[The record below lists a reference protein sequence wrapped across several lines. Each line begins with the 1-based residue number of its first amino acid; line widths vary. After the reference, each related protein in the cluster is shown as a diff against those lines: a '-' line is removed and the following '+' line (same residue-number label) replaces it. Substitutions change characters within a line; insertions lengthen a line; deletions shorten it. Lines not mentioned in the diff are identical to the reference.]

1 MKKKRKKKRN
11 AKQTHPREDTAAG
24 GTAGQNGPARPSR
37 KNKRFQLLLL
47 MGRPARKRTRKGKV
61 MAQEFHTNPHAA
73 PQGRNYNQQTL
84 RYQYLINSISS
95 IFGSNPVANP
105 TEPYATIEPWI
116 LQSLFRSNPM
126 ARLTKLYILIKTW
139 LSATIHKA
147 MHNLY
152 NLRMMICSS
161 AELPWDQQCSTRIT
175 G

>member
-1 MKKKRKKKRN
+1 MKKKRKKGTQSK
-11 AKQTHPREDTAAG
+11 PIREDTAAG

-37 KNKRFQLLLL
+37 KNKGFQLLLL

-105 TEPYATIEPWI
+105 TDPYATIEPWRSFNHSSDRI
-116 LQSLFRSNPM
+116 RWQGLLSYTYWSKPGFQPQS
-126 ARLTKLYILIKTW
+126 TKP
-139 LSATIHKA
+139 

-152 NLRMMICSS
+152 NLRMMI
-161 AELPWDQQCSTRIT
+161 
-175 G
+175 